1 MANIL
6 IIYGTAHGQ
15 TALIAQ
21 EIARVLRTHHEVTV
35 LRGDRLGEGPDLATL
50 DGFVVAASVR
60 FGRHQRYIR
69 TFVRDHVGLLNSV
82 PSAFVSVSGAMAGS
96 EPESQRIA
104 RGYRDAFL
112 EATGWRPGIARSVA
126 GGIPFTRY
134 RPWTRWMMKMISR
147 RTGRPTD
154 TSRDYDFT
162 DWREVR
168 KLAEDFAALLA
179 PGAPAAGAKIAAYK
193 ETR

>member
-35 LRGDRLGEGPDLATL
+35 LRGNQLQDRSPAGYDA
-50 DGFVVAASVR
+50 FVVAGSVR
-60 FGRHQRYIR
+60 FGRHQRYIQ
-69 TFVRDHVGLLNSV
+69 TVVRAHVGLLNSV